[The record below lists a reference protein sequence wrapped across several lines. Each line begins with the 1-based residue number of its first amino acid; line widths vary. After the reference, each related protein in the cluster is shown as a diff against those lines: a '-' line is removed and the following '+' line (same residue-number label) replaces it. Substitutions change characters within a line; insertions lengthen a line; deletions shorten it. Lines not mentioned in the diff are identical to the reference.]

1 MILFTYNKPHI
12 TVNSLFQ
19 TLFLIRRN
27 VRMAISYTRL
37 PDGLVVRIRR
47 SHRRGRGSIPRTGD
61 EFCQDM
67 QANSQFMK
75 AMYDINHVAINPKHV
90 SLGSCS

>member
-1 MILFTYNKPHI
+1 MYNILPC
-12 TVNSLFQ
+12 
-19 TLFLIRRN
+19 
-27 VRMAISYTRL
+27 
-37 PDGLVVRIRR
+37 GLVVRIRR